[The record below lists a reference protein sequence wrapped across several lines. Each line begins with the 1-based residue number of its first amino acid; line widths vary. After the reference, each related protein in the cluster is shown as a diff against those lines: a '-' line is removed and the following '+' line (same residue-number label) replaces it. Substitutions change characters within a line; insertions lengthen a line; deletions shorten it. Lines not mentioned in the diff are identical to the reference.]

1 MPDKEGKSLADTDTA
16 SSLHAYKEGRKDEV
30 SGDADKLESN
40 DPKDMKQDEL
50 EGEGELGLP
59 HEKK

>member
-1 MPDKEGKSLADTDTA
+1 MPDQEGKSKADTSTG
-16 SSLHAYKEGRKDEV
+16 SSLHAYGEGRKEQV

-40 DPKDMKQDEL
+40 DPKDMQQDEL
-50 EGEGELGLP
+50 EGEGELGLA

>member
-1 MPDKEGKSLADTDTA
+1 MPDQEGNTKAPETA
-16 SSLHAYKEGRKDEV
+16 SSLHAYKEGRKEQV
-30 SGDADKLESN
+30 SGDGDKLEST
-40 DPKDMKQDEL
+40 DPKDMQQDEL